1 MKSLRNQEDIKSTKD
16 AVEQAPSWF
25 LNIPDQKTPWYFIS
39 LDYADGFVHW
49 YDSAGS
55 ARRVVCAG
63 GVEGKGFATDTCPIC
78 AHVLELYQE
87 AKRLNEEGDEAR
99 AKQVKDRAN
108 RMRAKMEVHFKVIR
122 GQRTLLKTKTGKEW
136 VADFDMS
143 DEDGTSGVGII
154 SLSEAQFK
162 GLIGLING
170 NGTEFIQSG
179 DDLGNRVL
187 WTSKESRKG
196 KTGGKYSAVVW
207 SADDHTSDMPEVEIP
222 QELLDMDLG
231 DDFKVNP
238 EEVEKVYSLVSGQ
251 AIEEPEDD
259 EDVDLDAD
267 SDDVV
272 EDSDLDDLDD
282 DEDPDDDDDDFD
294 DDLPEGFDDED
305 DEEEAPRVKKS
316 PPKAPARKPQVPA
329 RKSGR
334 TRL

>member
-1 MKSLRNQEDIKSTKD
+1 MKSLRNQEDIQSTQKS
-16 AVEQAPSWF
+16 VEQAPSWF

-49 YDSAGS
+49 YDAAGS
-55 ARRVVCAG
+55 SRRVVCAG

-87 AKRLNEEGDEAR
+87 AKRLLEEGDESR
-99 AKQVKDRAN
+99 SKQLKDRAN
-108 RMRAKMEVHFKVIR
+108 RMRAKQEVHFKVIR

-136 VADFDMS
+136 VADFDVS
-143 DEDGTSGVGII
+143 DEDSTSGVGVI
-154 SLSEAQFK
+154 SMSEAQFK

-170 NGTEFIQSG
+170 NGTEFIESG

-207 SADDHTSDMPEVEIP
+207 SADEHTSEMPDVEIP

-231 DDFKVNP
+231 SDFTIDS

-251 AIEEPEDD
+251 AIESPEDD
-259 EDVDLDAD
+259 EDVDLDTD
-267 SDDVV
+267 SEDLV

-282 DEDPDDDDDDFD
+282 DEDPDDDDFD
-294 DDLPEGFDDED
+294 DDLPEGFDDE
-305 DEEEAPRVKKS
+305 EEEPKS
-316 PPKAPARKPQVPA
+316 KSSPARPAPKAPVRKSQPPA

-334 TRL
+334 ARL